1 MNYELSASC
10 EFLRNHCAKII
21 VDCVDLQVNV
31 LIDLPLVQHALAVYF
46 YSISCVSCL
55 FRTILACNF
64 SYAEI
69 YTQSFPFGCGF

>member
-46 YSISCVSCL
+46 YSISCVL
-55 FRTILACNF
+55 FV
-64 SYAEI
+64 
-69 YTQSFPFGCGF
+69 